1 MRRTLESVAA
11 ERLNKL
17 GKNPS
22 IISPRQDLKIDQE
35 ALKHIVA
42 KATPNASISTSEVDV
57 AGTMSA
63 DGKKNSLLN
72 SNEDSTSDDEA
83 QRISRGKSFISTPTR
98 TKLKQLKSNLQV
110 HIPNLLKKSPST
122 PSKLFRKSSTPEPE
136 PAPGQS
142 AEQQQPRVSS
152 QSFKAK

>member
-1 MRRTLESVAA
+1 MLEQYPIMRRTLESVAA

-57 AGTMSA
+57 ATSGE
-63 DGKKNSLLN
+63 KKNSLIN
-72 SNEDSTSDDEA
+72 SNDDTTSDDDTH
-83 QRISRGKSFISTPTR
+83 RITRGKSFISTPTR

-122 PSKLFRKSSTPEPE
+122 PSKLFRKSSTPERE
-136 PAPGQS
+136 PSQQG
-142 AEQQQPRVSS
+142 EQ
-152 QSFKAK
+152 A